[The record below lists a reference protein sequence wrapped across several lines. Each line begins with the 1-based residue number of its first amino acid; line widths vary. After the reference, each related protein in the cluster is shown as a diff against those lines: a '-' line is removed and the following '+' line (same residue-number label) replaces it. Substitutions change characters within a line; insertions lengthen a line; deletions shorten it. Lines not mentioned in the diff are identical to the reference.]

1 VTTKALQPAG
11 SRLAQA
17 WGEILD
23 FALVLWVVRVPLVS
37 VAAGLLL
44 MAAITEAQDVMVHV
58 AMAGAPLAKR
68 AWISW
73 ELVQLFASTFLFW
86 AMPVHYAARLLL
98 ETDRG
103 LAARIAPVA
112 KAGPG
117 ARAAAASGALGWVIL
132 LVPRVLGALAFV
144 AFAIGARLAIANLPT
159 IDDTPVVT
167 AAREQL
173 DYVSWVMLA
182 GVPAFFAYAAVRVR
196 MVKSGPMADLDR
208 WLAPRVAGFFRRIG
222 LGARADDPAGELYAT
237 GRLTLLIYAVG
248 VAVVLVANPVDL
260 ARALPL
266 AAAVPLVFGGWV
278 PLLSFFSALGRRL
291 HFPFLLTLFALGVA
305 GVAVFGD
312 NHAVR
317 LRDAAPPARASLRQ
331 GLDMWMEAN
340 GCAGKPQDCPRPVIV
355 AGAGGASRAGFFT
368 ASVIGHFLD
377 VDRFRKGSVHT
388 QADQTKTVHAPLD
401 DGRLA
406 GKADGQPVLNGAQ
419 VRNRIF
425 AISGV
430 SGSAY
435 GAAVIAGALAASGPP
450 GGAVPCPREALAS
463 SYWFGKKINT
473 WRDCLEA
480 LTAGD
485 YLTAVFFGLAFH
497 DQVQL
502 WVEDRATLLEKAWEA
517 RFADLVSQAPA
528 VAAADAQR
536 PDGQKAAERLA
547 QPFLALPRSAASW
560 VPFLVLN
567 GTSVDTGQRIVTT
580 DLDPTMPAAPCLTG
594 GPTERCPIFTHA
606 LDFHALI
613 PERKDVALSTAASNS
628 ARFPVISPPGAIQG
642 RKSKVADRIVDG
654 GYFEN
659 YGVES
664 ALDLAKAIVA
674 LDPRLAPF
682 ILVISNDPQVT
693 LGEAGAGEGPA
704 QPEAADTLWL
714 GEVAGPL
721 GAISAV
727 RGGRGRL
734 AQAEA
739 RAFLGARLASSCGPH
754 MAHIKVAP
762 ETREG
767 DCPAEPKRQDIR
779 AVAMSW
785 WLSQPVQINLR
796 EQTKSARAKSA
807 EGKSGWAGSGGGLCS
822 NDREI
827 AAVWTALATPSS
839 ACLRV
844 SAAAQ
849 PAPAL
854 PPSLSAPS
862 SPAPPSGGIR
872 QTP

>member
-1 VTTKALQPAG
+1 MTTKALHPAG

-17 WGEILD
+17 WGEVLN

-37 VAAGLLL
+37 VAAGLVL

-112 KAGPG
+112 KAGPR

-132 LVPRVLGALAFV
+132 LVPRVLGALTFV
-144 AFAIGARLAIANLPT
+144 AFAIGAWQAIANLPT
-159 IDDTPVVT
+159 IDDTPVVE
-167 AAREQL
+167 AAGQQL
-173 DYVSWVMLA
+173 NYVAWVMLA

-196 MVKSGPMADLDR
+196 MVKSGPLAAVDR
-208 WLAPRVAGFFRRIG
+208 WLAPRVAWFFRRIG

-237 GRLTLLIYAVG
+237 GRLALLIYAVV
-248 VAVVLVANPVDL
+248 VAMVLAFKPDCL
-260 ARALPL
+260 AKALPL
-266 AAAVPLVFGGWV
+266 AGAVPLVFGGWV
-278 PLLSFFSALGRRL
+278 PLLSFLSALGRRL
-291 HFPFLLTLFALGVA
+291 HFPFLLTLFAIGVA
-305 GVAVFGD
+305 AVAIFGD

-331 GLDMWMEAN
+331 GLDMWMQAN
-340 GCAGKPQDCPRPVIV
+340 GCAGKPEECPRPVIV

-377 VDRFRKGSVHT
+377 VDTFKQGSIHT

-406 GKADGQPVLNGAQ
+406 KALAGGAALTGAN

-435 GAAVIAGALAASGPP
+435 GAAVIASALAASGPP
-450 GGAVPCPREALAS
+450 SGVVPCPREAQG
-463 SYWFGKKINT
+463 YWFGEKINT

-485 YLTAVFFGLAFH
+485 YLTAVFFGLTFH

-502 WVEDRATLLEKAWEA
+502 GVEDRAILLEKAWEA

-528 VAAADAQR
+528 
-536 PDGQKAAERLA
+536 GGLA
-547 QPFLALPRSAASW
+547 QPFLALPRAAASW

-594 GPTERCPIFTHA
+594 GPPERCPIFTHA

-613 PERKDVALSTAASNS
+613 PEGKDVALSTAASNS
-628 ARFPVISPPGAIQG
+628 ARFPVISPPGAIRG
-642 RKSKVADRIVDG
+642 RKSEVADRIVDG

-674 LDPRLAPF
+674 LEPGLAPF
-682 ILVISNDPQVT
+682 ILVISNDPQVA
-693 LGEAGAGEGPA
+693 LGEAGAGEGTA

-721 GAISAV
+721 RAIGAV

-739 RAFLGARLASSCGPH
+739 RAFLGARLAATCGPH

-762 ETREG
+762 ETLAG
-767 DCPAEPKRQDIR
+767 TCPPEPKRQDIR

-785 WLSQPVQINLR
+785 WLSKPVQINLR
-796 EQTKSARAKSA
+796 EQTKSARAKIA
-807 EGKSGWAGSGGGLCS
+807 EGKGAEGEGDGSGEGLCS

-827 AAVWTALATPSS
+827 KAVWTALVTPSK
-839 ACLRV
+839 ACLRTTD
-844 SAAAQ
+844 AAQ
-849 PAPAL
+849 PAPAP
-854 PPSLSAPS
+854 PPSLTAPS
-862 SPAPPSGGIR
+862 SPAPSLPAPSAPAPPSGGMR